1 MNDSIRNPSC
11 SLLTFFINSRVTS
24 GSVFARNSRYLE
36 NAVKTSMAATT
47 FACDLSSLSIAAVSF
62 ESLSPRLSM
71 RARSPDSLTLSS
83 RVFVARSNFLI
94 SSGRVMVFAA
104 RVAFQP
110 SAVHHL
116 DIVTL
121 DTPIIS
127 AISVCSFPE
136 RYRVRAR
143 SLLFSSSAF
152 VMSIMIL
159 ALLLC
164 KSANTWCV
172 LKKSVQPLHRSVQ
185 PLHTFLEQ
193 RSLTL
198 TFAAKIIIAQTWA
211 IE

>member
-1 MNDSIRNPSC
+1 
-11 SLLTFFINSRVTS
+11 
-24 GSVFARNSRYLE
+24 
-36 NAVKTSMAATT
+36 
-47 FACDLSSLSIAAVSF
+47 
-62 ESLSPRLSM
+62 
-71 RARSPDSLTLSS
+71 
-83 RVFVARSNFLI
+83 
-94 SSGRVMVFAA
+94 
-104 RVAFQP
+104 
-110 SAVHHL
+110 
-116 DIVTL
+116 
-121 DTPIIS
+121 
-127 AISVCSFPE
+127 
-136 RYRVRAR
+136 VRAR